1 MKPTEP
7 MPVKLLCGVLYSDD
21 DLLRTT
27 KEMLENKFG
36 QIDYTSKVF
45 PFDVTDYY
53 IPEMGTPIYRL
64 FYSFKEL
71 INPKNLASIK
81 IICNEIE
88 DKNAH
93 KGNRKVNI
101 DPGYL
106 DYDKLV
112 LASAKYNAHKIYLDL
127 GIWADLTLTYCGGHY
142 IPSQY
147 CFPDFKNGLY
157 EKEILFIRAKYK
169 GQLRKINKAQKMNL

>member
-7 MPVKLLCGVLYSDD
+7 TPVKLICGVLYSDEE
-21 DLLRTT
+21 LLQKAR
-27 KEMLENKFG
+27 ENLEDKFG
-36 QIDYTSKVF
+36 HIDYTSKIF

-53 IPEMGTPIYRL
+53 IPEMGIPIFRL

-71 INPKNLASIK
+71 INPKELARIK
-81 IICNEIE
+81 IECNNIE
-88 DKNAH
+88 EHLAVGEH
-93 KGNRKVNI
+93 RKVNI

-127 GIWADLTLTYCGGHY
+127 GIWADLTLTYRRGHF

-147 CFPDFKNGLY
+147 CFPDFKNGVY
-157 EKEILFIRAKYK
+157 EKEILFMRAKYK
-169 GQLRKINKAQKMNL
+169 GQLRKMNK